1 MYELLKNAGIDI
13 IDFNNAFKLMG
24 VGMLGIF
31 IVMIVISAIVFIST
45 KISLGK
51 KQK

>member
-1 MYELLKNAGIDI
+1 MNQLLTNANINM

-45 KISLGK
+45 KISFGK